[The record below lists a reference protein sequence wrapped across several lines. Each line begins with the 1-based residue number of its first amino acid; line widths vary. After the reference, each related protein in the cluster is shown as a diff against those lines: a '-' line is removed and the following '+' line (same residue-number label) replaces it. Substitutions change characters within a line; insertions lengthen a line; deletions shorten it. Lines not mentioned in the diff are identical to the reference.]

1 MSGQKGT
8 GSSAPVL
15 DRHEEREAGV
25 PISPQQIS
33 QYLESLRRKGCT
45 AASIQKYRRDLT
57 SLYLFLPGEKRIGVN
72 TLEEWRTALLGQGYA
87 VRTINT
93 CVIEANGFLRWLGA
107 WEYRLDRQITLE
119 NDVQPELTRN
129 EYIRLLSAAKALGR
143 ERAYLLVKVFAC
155 MGLTLREL
163 PQLTKEALDRN
174 RLAVSVQGV
183 REIVSIPD
191 CLRRELLVYA
201 RRGSIAKGPLFVT
214 RTGKPLNRTSV
225 AAAIQALSNDA
236 QVQPEKCNVR
246 CLRKLYWAA
255 RKDLRENMALLMEQ
269 TYNRM
274 LETEQLLVGW
284 EEADGHEP

>member
-1 MSGQKGT
+1 M
-8 GSSAPVL
+8 
-15 DRHEEREAGV
+15 
-25 PISPQQIS
+25 
-33 QYLESLRRKGCT
+33 
-45 AASIQKYRRDLT
+45 
-57 SLYLFLPGEKRIGVN
+57 
-72 TLEEWRTALLGQGYA
+72 GQGYA
-87 VRTINT
+87 VRTVNT

-129 EYIRLLSAAKALGR
+129 EYIRLLSTAKALR
-143 ERAYLLVKVFAC
+143 KERAYLLVKVFAC
-155 MGLTLREL
+155 MGLTLQEL

-191 CLRRELLVYA
+191 CLRRELLAYA

-214 RTGKPLNRTSV
+214 RTGRPLNRTSV
-225 AAAIQALSNDA
+225 AAAIQALSHDA

-246 CLRKLYWAA
+246 CLRKLYLAA